1 MTIEQIIGKITK
13 PLCEFLLE
21 VYKAEENYF
30 QKIVYPSL
38 SFRQKETSPTT
49 LEDLDLAALIRVV
62 TINKW
67 ELEKYLEE
75 KLPHEYQ
82 NYCFEMTA
90 IRNKYAHKNSKENS
104 IGDQVRDLD
113 TIYRFLEPLSV
124 DKEFKKE
131 IVVIKEKLEE
141 KKISSRLIR
150 VDDKLAPG
158 KTVIIKSDP
167 TKIAVI
173 MNEIVSANEKKYKI
187 FIDGKIKEYFE
198 SQIKVKDQTVIKEN
212 ISSANLKYLLTSLI
226 INNPSFSTLYS
237 LNSAKIDFIP
247 YQFRPVLKII
257 HSDRPRMLLADSV
270 GVGKTIEAGLI
281 LKELQARHN
290 LDSILIICPKAL
302 VTEKKWKFEMRKFD
316 EDFIELDSK
325 TLRYCINEA
334 ELEGEWPDRY
344 KKAIMPYSLLD
355 EKLLIGN
362 TKKNS
367 VGLEQLKP
375 FPHFD
380 LLIVD
385 EAHHVRNTTTFRH
398 KIIKLFTEHSE
409 AILFLTATPI
419 QLHSKDLFVL
429 LNLLRPDIF
438 IDKSVFDFMLEP
450 NIFLNKA
457 LQGIRLKKEN
467 WLNETLSNLN
477 SASTTEYGKNFLSN
491 NPEFQTIYD
500 NINEQIS
507 DEERIKLLG
516 SLERMNSFYQYVNRT
531 RRRDIGDFTI
541 RNSNSFTVDFTDSQK
556 EMYDKVI
563 KIYSKYFTKRYDL
576 NIRFLMTTI
585 LRQAAS
591 SIFGLIPFINDA
603 LKKRMNFIIEDGLD
617 DEIDQFDVE
626 LTEGLIQEF
635 ELLKEEFQN
644 IDKYDP
650 KIEKL
655 IEIINQKLKL
665 ENNKVMLF
673 STFRHTL
680 KYIYDRVVNEN
691 LRVGLIHGGIKDEER
706 LQLKIRFEKHKSNSD
721 AIDILLFSEV
731 GAEGLDYQFCDCII
745 NYDLPWNP
753 MKIEQRI
760 GRIDRNGQLSEKIMI
775 YNLLTPGTIDYDIYE
790 RCLKRIKIFETS
802 IGENEAILG
811 QISKGIINIVLDS
824 KLSDK
829 EKQEKLQQLTDNKY
843 RDIIEEQELE
853 NKQASLFGFE
863 INNQIL
869 NNEIGEATN
878 MLINTYFLTNSIKQY
893 FINKLNKKKVLLGDK
908 EEKTIR
914 LSSESKSIILDD
926 FLEGKIKKSATLRS
940 WEKWLKKPENYL
952 KVTFDSKTARK
963 DDNIQLLNPSHP
975 LIKQTSKGFDFDKK
989 YYCVLKTDYNGIDSG
1004 CYPFIVF
1011 KWEYKGLRD
1020 DLTIQVFSHN
1030 KVINSEFYKII
1041 QFSKDYQEDI
1051 EYNDSDFNILD
1062 SLQYKEWQR
1071 EKNLHYDN
1079 TFKTAD
1085 FKKESLKISFN
1096 ARISQKK
1103 DVLSKSIDDKI
1114 VKMYE
1119 REMENIEFDYKKK
1132 INEIEQSIEKVDI
1145 ITTPVV
1151 YGFVI
1156 KE

>member
-1 MTIEQIIGKITK
+1 MAIEQIIGRITK
-13 PLCEFLLE
+13 HLCEFLLE
-21 VYKAEENYF
+21 AFKVEENYF
-30 QKIVYPSL
+30 KKLVYPSL
-38 SFRQKETSPTT
+38 SFRQRETSPMT

-62 TINKW
+62 TKNNW
-67 ELEKYLEE
+67 ELEKYLTV
-75 KLPHEYQ
+75 KFPREYQ

-90 IRNKYAHKNSKENS
+90 IRNKYAHKTSFENN
-104 IGDQVRDLD
+104 IEDQIRDLD
-113 TIYRFLEPLSV
+113 TIYRFLEPLSI

-131 IVVIKEKLEE
+131 IRIMKEKLEE
-141 KKISSRLIR
+141 NKISSRIIS
-150 VDDKLAPG
+150 VDDKFAPG
-158 KTVIIKSDP
+158 QTVIIKSDP

-198 SQIKVKDQTVIKEN
+198 SQIKVKEQTIIKEN

-344 KKAIMPYSLLD
+344 KKAILPYSLLD

-419 QLHSKDLFVL
+419 QLHSKDLFIL
-429 LNLLRPDIF
+429 LNLLRSDIF

-450 NIFLNKA
+450 NVFLNKA
-457 LQGIRLKKEN
+457 LRGIRLKKEN
-467 WLNETLSNLN
+467 WVNETLSNLN
-477 SASTTEYGKNFLSN
+477 SASITEYGKNFLSD
-491 NPEFQTIYD
+491 NPEFQAIYD
-500 NINEQIS
+500 NVNEKIS
-507 DEERIKLLG
+507 DEERMKLLA
-516 SLERMNSFYQYVNRT
+516 SLERMNSFYQYLNRT
-531 RRRDIGDFTI
+531 RRRDIGNFTI

-603 LKKRMNFIIEDGLD
+603 LKKRMNFINEDGLD

-635 ELLKEEFQN
+635 ELLKEEFQY

-680 KYIYDRVVNEN
+680 KYIYERIVNEN

-706 LQLKIRFEKHKSNSD
+706 LQLKIRFEKHKSDSD

-760 GRIDRNGQLSEKIMI
+760 GRIDRNGQMSEKIMI

-829 EKQEKLQQLTDNKY
+829 EKQEKMQQLTDNKY

-893 FINKLNKKKVLLGDK
+893 FINKLNKKEVLLGDK

-926 FLEGKIKKSATLRS
+926 FLESKIKKSATLRS

-975 LIKQTSKGFDFDKK
+975 LIKQASNGFDFDKK
-989 YYCVLKTDYNGIDSG
+989 YYCVLKTAHNGIDSG
-1004 CYPFIVF
+1004 HYPFIAF

-1020 DLTIQVFSHN
+1020 DLKIKIFSNN
-1030 KVINSEFYKII
+1030 KVIDSEFYKII
-1041 QFSKDYQEDI
+1041 QFSEDFQKNI

-1062 SLQYKEWQR
+1062 SLHYKQWQR

-1079 TFKTAD
+1079 TYKTAE

-1096 ARISQKK
+1096 ARIAQKK
-1103 DVLSKSIDDKI
+1103 DVLSKSSDDKI
-1114 VKMYE
+1114 IKMYE
-1119 REMENIEFDYKKK
+1119 REIENIEFDYNKR
-1132 INEIEQSIEKVDI
+1132 ISEIEQSIEKVDI
-1145 ITTPVV
+1145 ITSPVV
-1151 YGFVI
+1151 FGFII
-1156 KE
+1156 K